1 MIPIL
6 RFDPRQ
12 AGARCWLGP
21 LELRIMAFV
30 WRERAATAR
39 QVGQLADR
47 RHAKTTVITTME
59 RLVAKGLLRKGAG
72 AVYEPTMTEAAFI
85 VCQRA
90 YVVRAI
96 DAASDRENPGDIGTD
111 EPGRGGRV
119 LTRLRPSW
127 EPWRA
132 FSQA

>member
-1 MIPIL
+1 MTELPPL
-6 RFDPRQ
+6 RCDPRYP
-12 AGARCWLGP
+12 APRCWLGP
-21 LELRIMAFV
+21 LETTIMAIM

-96 DAASDRENPGDIGTD
+96 DARDDQT
-111 EPGRGGRV
+111 V
-119 LTRLRPSW
+119 
-127 EPWRA
+127 
-132 FSQA
+132 